1 MLPFLPKDEP
11 RTLFVRGMAK
21 ITLKKSILDVLL
33 PFGLIEGIH
42 WVPDKYLPNTE
53 DKFTNAYVV
62 FCDAKSAVAAYMG
75 WDRFIFNR
83 KTRLSWGRFRSMS
96 ARQSVRVHN
105 ISDLATEE
113 DFREVFQTVT
123 KVMYVN
129 IETSKKGHRVVIATF
144 STMACA
150 TRALEL
156 HGTWVKGKQITVLKC
171 EGDNSEQ
178 TITRQE
184 LAKKRFEE
192 GPPEDQLMLVE
203 VPKTGWVS
211 YG

>member
-62 FCDAKSAVAAYMG
+62 FCDAKSAVAAYIG

-83 KTRLSWGRFRSMS
+83 KTRMTWGRFRSMS
-96 ARQSVRVHN
+96 ARKSVRVHN

-113 DFREVFQTVT
+113 DFRKVFQTVA

-129 IETSKKGHRVVIATF
+129 IETSKRVIEWSLWRSQLWHVPQESWSCTGRG
-144 STMACA
+144 SRESKSQYSNVRET
-150 TRALEL
+150 TRSS
-156 HGTWVKGKQITVLKC
+156 QVLVRNWRRNVLRR
-171 EGDNSEQ
+171 G
-178 TITRQE
+178 R
-184 LAKKRFEE
+184 
-192 GPPEDQLMLVE
+192 
-203 VPKTGWVS
+203 PKINWCWWMRPR
-211 YG
+211 